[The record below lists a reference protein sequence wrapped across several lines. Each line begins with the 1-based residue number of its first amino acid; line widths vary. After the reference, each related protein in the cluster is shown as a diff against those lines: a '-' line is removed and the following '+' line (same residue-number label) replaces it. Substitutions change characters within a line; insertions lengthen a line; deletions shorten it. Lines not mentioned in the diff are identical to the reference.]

1 MTKIKSLPFLP
12 AAPRTAVSRRRDPNR
27 DLCCEGFVIT
37 EENALNCSVIPRD
50 VPAPEIEKTD
60 EKGFIG
66 GDAGG
71 SLLLAAPAPAASVAH
86 PVSQKWMWLR
96 VRREPVPLLT

>member
-1 MTKIKSLPFLP
+1 MKNKNRIIIRLENRKESMTKIKSLPFLP

-50 VPAPEIEKTD
+50 VPAPEIP
-60 EKGFIG
+60 G
-66 GDAGG
+66 
-71 SLLLAAPAPAASVAH
+71 LH
-86 PVSQKWMWLR
+86 WR
-96 VRREPVPLLT
+96 